1 MMLKNITYTI
11 LVDEASMTGNG
22 RWRGMIVGKNIVIPS
37 NNYGKNKSIS
47 WWKTAT
53 YAINSIWLQQK

>member
-1 MMLKNITYTI
+1 MLKNITYTI

-47 WWKTAT
+47 
-53 YAINSIWLQQK
+53 